1 MITQDNIVQGIEN
14 LDQVINWLHSQR
26 EAILMESD
34 DFLECVIS
42 DLDRLSSNIDA
53 LGESLADYLQ

>member
-1 MITQDNIVQGIEN
+1 MNTQEVVVQGVEN
-14 LDQVINWLHSQR
+14 LSQVIKWLHSQR

-42 DLDRLSSNIDA
+42 DLDRLPSNIDA
-53 LGESLADYLQ
+53 LGESLTDYLQ

>member
-1 MITQDNIVQGIEN
+1 MSTQEVVVQGIEN

-53 LGESLADYLQ
+53 LSESLIDYLQ

>member
-1 MITQDNIVQGIEN
+1 MSTQEVVVQGIEN
-14 LDQVINWLHSQR
+14 LDQVVNWLHSQR

-53 LGESLADYLQ
+53 LGESLIDYLQ

>member
-1 MITQDNIVQGIEN
+1 MSTQEVVVQGIEN
-14 LDQVINWLHSQR
+14 LDQVINWLKKKKKN
-26 EAILMESD
+26 ILMESD

-53 LGESLADYLQ
+53 LGESLTDYLQ

>member
-1 MITQDNIVQGIEN
+1 MGIQEVVAQGVEN
-14 LDQVINWLHSQR
+14 LGQVINWLHSQR

-53 LGESLADYLQ
+53 LGESLTDYLQ